1 MPVASYRML
10 YKISNI
16 TSNVDDNP
24 TGTDPSPGTGTGQT
38 TKPLYV
44 LMKKSHGDYLGL
56 TALDWNAPE
65 LTGTFGGSGN
75 NAGTKY
81 RKRIGGFRV
90 ASYTLLA
97 TTQFDITEYIK
108 KDDGSYGTAT
118 KKFRSISIG
127 LPRGHS
133 VNEFI
138 TFLVAAGKTANIRGI
153 RTPSGRT
160 IPVYAST

>member
-10 YKISNI
+10 YKLTGI
-16 TSNVDDNP
+16 TANVDDNP
-24 TGTDPSPGTGTGQT
+24 TATDPSPGNGAGQT
-38 TKPLYV
+38 TKQLYV

-65 LTGTFGGSGN
+65 LTGTFGGTAGN
-75 NAGTKY
+75 QGTKY
-81 RKRIGGFRV
+81 RKRVGGFRV
-90 ASYTLLA
+90 GSYTLIA
-97 TTQFDITEYIK
+97 TTQFSLNESIK
-108 KDDGSYGTAT
+108 QADGTYTT
-118 KKFRSISIG
+118 KAKNFKTMTIG

-138 TFLVAAGKTANIRGI
+138 SFLVASGKATGIRGI

-160 IPVYAST
+160 IPVYSNT

>member
-1 MPVASYRML
+1 
-10 YKISNI
+10 
-16 TSNVDDNP
+16 
-24 TGTDPSPGTGTGQT
+24 
-38 TKPLYV
+38 
-44 LMKKSHGDYLGL
+44 MKRRNH
-56 TALDWNAPE
+56 
-65 LTGTFGGSGN
+65 
-75 NAGTKY
+75 